1 MPKADLPAEFASAL
15 RHRPILGFD
24 VGGTKTAVVLG
35 SRDGAVQARRQI
47 ASPLHL
53 GPHAMIDAMVELARE
68 LLRDAAAPEV
78 EAAGVSIGGPLDSE
92 AGVILGPPHLPGWDE
107 VPLREMLEARLH
119 VPVFVEHDA
128 RTGALAEWR
137 FGAGLRS
144 DGSSVDNLIFL
155 TLGTG
160 LGAGIIAG
168 GRLLHG
174 RSSRTAEAG
183 HWRIAPDG
191 PEMFGKRGSWE
202 SYCSGAGIA
211 ALAAW
216 RYPRR
221 FSEVNVERLAQLAR
235 AGDAEAR
242 AVFAESAEKL
252 GQGIAL
258 LCDLFVPDVVAL
270 GALGIRL
277 RDLLLPTV
285 EAVVRAEA
293 LPAVARR
300 CHIVPVALGERIG
313 DVAALC
319 AALYRLEHWDDDG
332 STNS

>member
-1 MPKADLPAEFASAL
+1 MTKDHLATQ
-15 RHRPILGFD
+15 HRPILGLD
-24 VGGTKTAVVLG
+24 VGGTKTAVILG
-35 SRDGAVQARRQI
+35 TRDGEVHARRQMS
-47 ASPLHL
+47 SPLAL
-53 GPHAMIDAMVELARE
+53 GPTAMIDAMVELAHELMRE
-68 LLRDAAAPEV
+68 TETV
-78 EAAGVSIGGPLDSE
+78 EIEAVGVSIGGPLDSE

-107 VPLREMLEARLH
+107 VPLRSMLEDRLD
-119 VPVFVEHDA
+119 VKVFVEHDA

-137 FGAGLRS
+137 FGAGLKP
-144 DGSSVDNLIFL
+144 DGTSVDNLVFL

-174 RSSRTAEAG
+174 RSDRTAEAG
-183 HWRIAPDG
+183 HWRIASDG

-202 SYCSGAGIA
+202 SYCCGAGIS

-216 RYPRR
+216 RYPNR
-221 FSEVNVERLAQLAR
+221 FGDVSVERLAQLAR
-235 AGDAEAR
+235 GGDADAQ
-242 AVFAESAEKL
+242 AIFGESAEKL

-270 GALGIRL
+270 GALGLRL

-285 EAVVRAEA
+285 EAVVRAEV
-293 LPAVARR
+293 LPAAVAR

-319 AALYRLEHWDDDG
+319 AALYRLEDWDTAHTT
-332 STNS
+332 S